1 MTVLL
6 IDLGNTALKWATL
19 DSPDEPH
26 TYVHGGSDTVPDS
39 LLEVWLRLKPSRV
52 VGCMVSSETL
62 ALTLTRFFNQHGI
75 VWEWLHSE

>member
-62 ALTLTRFFNQHGI
+62 ALTFQSARHCLGVVAFRRT
-75 VWEWLHSE
+75 V

>member
-39 LLEVWLRLKPSRV
+39 LLEVWLSLKPSRV
-52 VGCMVSSETL
+52 VG
-62 ALTLTRFFNQHGI
+62 
-75 VWEWLHSE
+75 